1 MRLLWTALAVVA
13 AWPALAAPA
22 ASEHTPASE
31 LTPAPELSL
40 DDALDRVIH
49 NHPELRGYAART
61 AALDAELERAAQT
74 PPLQLAAELENAPG
88 SGELSGFSGAE
99 LTFSLAG
106 VLERGGKREA
116 RRALAAS
123 RLDALGVQRAAAELD
138 LLAEVARRYLELA
151 EWQDRAPLLQAELE
165 ARRDIARAARE
176 RFQRGA
182 EPETSALAA
191 DSAVIAIEL
200 EIEARAQA
208 EAAAW
213 QRLALLWGETDAD
226 TVREVA
232 SLPAQSPALPSP
244 AELRELL
251 QRTPELRAF
260 SDQQRLAEAQLQMA
274 RSAASFDLDWQLG
287 LRRLQDGRDTA
298 LVAGLSLPL
307 GAARRAQPG
316 IAAADAEL
324 AALDS
329 ARAAEAL
336 RLEAL
341 ALAAL
346 DLARRHSARADGLER
361 RVLPAQQRAADS
373 AARAYRSGA
382 LSWLEWASLQ
392 NALLAT
398 RMDLLA
404 ARADAQR
411 ALIELQRL
419 TAEPF
424 GAGANAGDAR

>member
-1 MRLLWTALAVVA
+1 MRLLWTALAVAA
-13 AWPALAAPA
+13 AWPALAAP
-22 ASEHTPASE
+22 
-31 LTPAPELSL
+31 PAPELSL
-40 DDALDRVIH
+40 DDALNRVIH
-49 NHPELRGYAART
+49 DHPELRGYAART
-61 AALDAELERAAQT
+61 AALAADIELAAQT
-74 PPLQLAAELENAPG
+74 PPLQLAAELENTPG
-88 SGELSGFSGAE
+88 SGELRGFSGAE
-99 LTFSLAG
+99 LTISLAG
-106 VLERGGKREA
+106 VLERGGKREV

-151 EWQDRAPLLQAELE
+151 EWQDRAPLLQAELD

-176 RFQRGA
+176 RFERGA

-213 QRLALLWGETDAD
+213 QRLALLWGETDAKAVPD
-226 TVREVA
+226 LV
-232 SLPAQSPALPSP
+232 SLPAQAPALPSP
-244 AELRELL
+244 AALRDLL

-260 SDQQRLAEAQLQMA
+260 ADLQRLGEAQLQLA
-274 RSAASFDLDWQLG
+274 RTAAAFDLDWQLG

-298 LVAGLSLPL
+298 LVAGISLPL
-307 GAARRAQPG
+307 GSARRAQPA
-316 IAAADAEL
+316 ITAADAGL

-346 DLARRHSARADGLER
+346 DLAQRHSARADGLEQ

-392 NALLAT
+392 NAVLAT

-404 ARADAQR
+404 ARADAQH
-411 ALIELQRL
+411 ALIDLQRL

-424 GAGANAGDAR
+424 GAGAPTGDAR

>member
-13 AWPALAAPA
+13 AWPALAAPP
-22 ASEHTPASE
+22 ASVLTPASG
-31 LTPAPELSL
+31 LSL
-40 DDALDRVIH
+40 DDALERVIH
-49 NHPELRGYAART
+49 NHPGLRGYAART
-61 AALDAELERAAQT
+61 AALNAEVERAAQT

-88 SGELSGFSGAE
+88 SGELSGVSGAE
-99 LTFSLAG
+99 LTLSLAG
-106 VLERGGKREA
+106 VLERGGKLEA

-123 RLDALGVQRAAAELD
+123 RLDALGVQRAATELD
-138 LLAEVARRYLELA
+138 LLAEVARRYLALA
-151 EWQDRAPLLQAELE
+151 EWQDRAPLLEAELE

-191 DSAVIAIEL
+191 DSAVIALEL

-208 EAAAW
+208 EATAW
-213 QRLALLWGETDAD
+213 QRLALLWGETDAQAVPD
-226 TVREVA
+226 LA
-232 SLPAQSPALPSP
+232 SLPARSPVLPTA

-260 SDQQRLAEAQLQMA
+260 ADQQRLAEAQLQLA
-274 RSAASFDLDWQLG
+274 RTAASFDLDWQLG

-298 LVAGLSLPL
+298 LVASVSLPL
-307 GAARRAQPG
+307 GSARRAQPG

-336 RLEAL
+336 RLEDL

-346 DLARRHSARADGLER
+346 DLARRHSARAEGLEQ

-398 RMDLLA
+398 RMDILA
-404 ARADAQR
+404 ARAEAQR

-424 GAGANAGDAR
+424 GDGANAGGAR

>member
-1 MRLLWTALAVVA
+1 MRCLWTALAVVA

-22 ASEHTPASE
+22 ASE
-31 LTPAPELSL
+31 LSL
-40 DDALDRVIH
+40 DEALNRVIQ
-49 NHPELRGYAART
+49 NHPDLRGYAART
-61 AALDAELERAAQT
+61 AALAADIELAAQT
-74 PPLQLAAELENAPG
+74 PARRLAAELENAPG
-88 SGELSGFSGAE
+88 SGELSGLSRAE
-99 LTFSLAG
+99 LTLSLAG

-116 RRALAAS
+116 RRALASS
-123 RLDALGVQRAAAELD
+123 RLDALGAQRAASELD

-151 EWQDRAPLLQAELE
+151 EWQDRAPLLKAELE
-165 ARRDIARAARE
+165 ARREIARAARA
-176 RFQRGA
+176 RFARGA

-200 EIEARAQA
+200 DIEARAEA

-213 QRLALLWGETDAD
+213 QRLALLWGETEANAIPDL
-226 TVREVA
+226 A
-232 SLPAQSPALPSP
+232 SLPAQAPALPSP
-244 AELRELL
+244 TVLRELL
-251 QRTPELRAF
+251 QRTPELRGFA
-260 SDQQRLAEAQLQMA
+260 DQQRLAEAQLQLA

-307 GAARRAQPG
+307 GSARRAQPG
-316 IAAADAEL
+316 IAAAEAQL
-324 AALDS
+324 AALDIE
-329 ARAAEAL
+329 RAAEAL

-382 LSWLEWASLQ
+382 LSWLEWASLH

-398 RMDLLA
+398 RMDILA
-404 ARADAQR
+404 ARANAQR

-424 GAGANAGDAR
+424 GADAHAGDAR

>member
-1 MRLLWTALAVVA
+1 MRCLWTALAVVA

-22 ASEHTPASE
+22 ASE
-31 LTPAPELSL
+31 LSL
-40 DDALDRVIH
+40 DEALNRVIQ
-49 NHPELRGYAART
+49 NHPDLRGYAART
-61 AALDAELERAAQT
+61 AALAADIELAAQT
-74 PPLQLAAELENAPG
+74 PARRLAAELENAPG
-88 SGELSGFSGAE
+88 SGEFGGFSRAE
-99 LTFSLAG
+99 LTLSLAG

-116 RRALAAS
+116 RRALASS
-123 RLDALGVQRAAAELD
+123 RLDALGAQRAASELD

-165 ARRDIARAARE
+165 ARREIARAARA
-176 RFQRGA
+176 RFARGA

-200 EIEARAQA
+200 DIEARAQA

-213 QRLALLWGETDAD
+213 QRLALLWGETEANAAPDL
-226 TVREVA
+226 A
-232 SLPAQSPALPSP
+232 SLPAQAPALPSP
-244 AELRELL
+244 TELRELL
-251 QRTPELRAF
+251 QRTPELRGFA
-260 SDQQRLAEAQLQMA
+260 DQQRLAEAQLQLA

-307 GAARRAQPG
+307 GSARRAQPG
-316 IAAADAEL
+316 IAAAEAQL
-324 AALDS
+324 AALDIE
-329 ARAAEAL
+329 RAAEAL

-373 AARAYRSGA
+373 AAHAYRSGA
-382 LSWLEWASLQ
+382 LSWLEWASLH

-404 ARADAQR
+404 ARAAAQR

-424 GAGANAGDAR
+424 DGPANTGDAR

>member
-1 MRLLWTALAVVA
+1 MLLLWTALAVAA
-13 AWPALAAPA
+13 AWPALAAP
-22 ASEHTPASE
+22 
-31 LTPAPELSL
+31 PAPELSL
-40 DDALDRVIH
+40 DDALNRVIQD
-49 NHPELRGYAART
+49 HPELRGYAART
-61 AALDAELERAAQT
+61 AALAADIELAAQT
-74 PPLQLAAELENAPG
+74 PPLQLAAELENTPG
-88 SGELSGFSGAE
+88 SGELRGFSGAE
-99 LTFSLAG
+99 LTISLAG
-106 VLERGGKREA
+106 VLERGGKREV

-176 RFQRGA
+176 RFERGA

-213 QRLALLWGETDAD
+213 QRLALLWGETDAKAVPD
-226 TVREVA
+226 LV
-232 SLPAQSPALPSP
+232 SLPAQAPALPSP
-244 AELRELL
+244 AALRDLL

-260 SDQQRLAEAQLQMA
+260 ADQQRLGEAQLQLA
-274 RSAASFDLDWQLG
+274 RTAAAFDLDWQLG

-298 LVAGLSLPL
+298 LVAGISLPL
-307 GAARRAQPG
+307 GSARRAQPA
-316 IAAADAEL
+316 ITAADAGL

-346 DLARRHSARADGLER
+346 DLAQRHSARADGLEQ

-392 NALLAT
+392 NAVLAT

-404 ARADAQR
+404 ARADAQH
-411 ALIELQRL
+411 ALIDLQRL

-424 GAGANAGDAR
+424 GAGAPTGDAR

>member
-13 AWPALAAPA
+13 AWPALAA
-22 ASEHTPASE
+22 S
-31 LTPAPELSL
+31 PAPELSL
-40 DDALDRVIH
+40 DDALERVIH
-49 NHPELRGYAART
+49 NHPGLRGYAART
-61 AALDAELERAAQT
+61 AALSAEIDLAAQP
-74 PPLQLAAELENAPG
+74 PPLRLAAELENAPG

-99 LTFSLAG
+99 LTLSLAG
-106 VLERGGKREA
+106 VLERGAKLEA

-123 RLDALGVQRAAAELD
+123 RLDALGVQRAATELD

-191 DSAVIAIEL
+191 DSAVIALEL
-200 EIEARAQA
+200 EIEARTQA

-213 QRLALLWGETDAD
+213 QRLALLWGETIDD
-226 TVREVA
+226 SVPDLA
-232 SLPAQSPALPSP
+232 SLPAGSPALPSP
-244 AELRELL
+244 AALRELL

-260 SDQQRLAEAQLQMA
+260 ADQQRLAEAQLQLA
-274 RSAASFDLDWQLG
+274 RTAASFDLDWQLG
-287 LRRLQDGRDTA
+287 VRRLQDGRDTA
-298 LVAGLSLPL
+298 LVAGVSLPL
-307 GAARRAQPG
+307 GAARRAQPA

-346 DLARRHSARADGLER
+346 DLARRHSARADGLQD

-398 RMDLLA
+398 RIDILA
-404 ARADAQR
+404 ARADSQR

-424 GAGANAGDAR
+424 GASANPGDAR

>member
-1 MRLLWTALAVVA
+1 MRLLWTAFAVVA

-22 ASEHTPASE
+22 ASE
-31 LTPAPELSL
+31 LTL
-40 DDALDRVIH
+40 DDALDRVIQY
-49 NHPELRGYAART
+49 HPELRGYAART
-61 AALDAELERAAQT
+61 AALRAEVNLAGQA
-74 PPLQLAAELENAPG
+74 PPLRLAAELENAPG
-88 SGELSGFSGAE
+88 SGALAGVSGAE
-99 LTFSLAG
+99 LTISLAG
-106 VLERGGKREA
+106 VLERGGKLEA

-123 RLDALGVQRAAAELD
+123 RLDALGVQRAATELD
-138 LLAEVARRYLELA
+138 LLAEVARRYLEVA

-165 ARRDIARAARE
+165 ARRDIARAARD

-213 QRLALLWGETDAD
+213 QRLALLWGETDSDAIPD
-226 TVREVA
+226 LA
-232 SLPAQSPALPSP
+232 SLPTQTPALPSP
-244 AELRELL
+244 AALRALL

-260 SDQQRLAEAQLQMA
+260 ADQQRLAEAQLRLA
-274 RSAASFDLDWQLG
+274 RTAASFDLDWQLG

-298 LVAGLSLPL
+298 LVAGVSLPL
-307 GAARRAQPG
+307 GSARRAQPG
-316 IAAADAEL
+316 MAAADAAL

-329 ARAAEAL
+329 AHAAEAL

-346 DLARRHSARADGLER
+346 DQATRHSARADGLER

-404 ARADAQR
+404 ARAEAQR

-424 GAGANAGDAR
+424 GAAANAGDAR

>member
-1 MRLLWTALAVVA
+1 MRLLWTALAVAA
-13 AWPALAAPA
+13 AWPALAAP
-22 ASEHTPASE
+22 
-31 LTPAPELSL
+31 PAPELSL
-40 DDALDRVIH
+40 DDALNRVIQE
-49 NHPELRGYAART
+49 HPELRGYAART
-61 AALDAELERAAQT
+61 AALAADIELAAQT
-74 PPLQLAAELENAPG
+74 PPLQLAAELENTPG
-88 SGELSGFSGAE
+88 SGELRGFSGAE
-99 LTFSLAG
+99 LTISLAG
-106 VLERGGKREA
+106 VLERGGKREV

-176 RFQRGA
+176 RFERGA

-213 QRLALLWGETDAD
+213 QRLALLWGETDAKAVPD
-226 TVREVA
+226 LV
-232 SLPAQSPALPSP
+232 SLPAQAPALPSP
-244 AELRELL
+244 AALRDLL

-260 SDQQRLAEAQLQMA
+260 ADQQRLGEAQLQLA
-274 RSAASFDLDWQLG
+274 RTAAAFDLDWQLG

-298 LVAGLSLPL
+298 LVAGISLPL
-307 GAARRAQPG
+307 GSARRAQPA
-316 IAAADAEL
+316 ITAADAGL

-346 DLARRHSARADGLER
+346 DLAQRHSARADGLEQ

-392 NALLAT
+392 NAVLAT

-404 ARADAQR
+404 ARADAQH
-411 ALIELQRL
+411 ALIDLQRL

-424 GAGANAGDAR
+424 GAGAPTGDAR

>member
-1 MRLLWTALAVVA
+1 MRCLWTALAVVA

-22 ASEHTPASE
+22 ASE
-31 LTPAPELSL
+31 LSL
-40 DDALDRVIH
+40 DEALKRVIQ
-49 NHPELRGYAART
+49 NHPDLRGYAART
-61 AALDAELERAAQT
+61 AALAADIELAAQT
-74 PPLQLAAELENAPG
+74 PARRLQAELENAPG
-88 SGELSGFSGAE
+88 SGELGGFSGAE
-99 LTFSLAG
+99 LTLSLAG

-116 RRALAAS
+116 RRALASS
-123 RLDALGVQRAAAELD
+123 RLDALGAQRAASELD

-151 EWQDRAPLLQAELE
+151 EWQDRAPLLQAERE
-165 ARRDIARAARE
+165 ARRELVRAARA
-176 RFQRGA
+176 RFERGA
-182 EPETSALAA
+182 EPETAALAA
-191 DSAVIAIEL
+191 AAAEVEIEL
-200 EIEARAQA
+200 AIEARAQA

-213 QRLALLWGETDAD
+213 QRLALLWGETADASPPD
-226 TVREVA
+226 LA
-232 SLPAQSPALPSP
+232 SLPAQAPALPSP

-260 SDQQRLAEAQLQMA
+260 ADQQRLAEAQLQLA

-298 LVAGLSLPL
+298 LIAGLSLPL
-307 GAARRAQPG
+307 GSARRAQPG
-316 IAAADAEL
+316 IAAAEAEL

-346 DLARRHSARADGLER
+346 DLAQRHSARAEGLQQ

-392 NALLAT
+392 NAVLAT
-398 RMDLLA
+398 RMELLA

-424 GAGANAGDAR
+424 GAGAHTGDAR

>member
-22 ASEHTPASE
+22 ASE
-31 LTPAPELSL
+31 LSL
-40 DDALDRVIH
+40 DDALERVIQH
-49 NHPELRGYAART
+49 HPGLRGYAART
-61 AALDAELERAAQT
+61 AALNAEVELAAQT
-74 PPLQLAAELENAPG
+74 PPLRLAAELENALG
-88 SGELSGFSGAE
+88 SGELGGFSGAE
-99 LTFSLAG
+99 LTISLAG

-123 RLDALGVQRAAAELD
+123 RLDALGVQRAATELD
-138 LLAEVARRYLELA
+138 LLAEAARRYLELA

-213 QRLALLWGETDAD
+213 QRLALLWGETIDD
-226 TVREVA
+226 SVPDLA
-232 SLPAQSPALPSP
+232 SLAAQSPALPSP
-244 AELRELL
+244 AELRALL

-260 SDQQRLAEAQLQMA
+260 ADQQRMAEAQLQLTRTAA
-274 RSAASFDLDWQLG
+274 RFDLDWQLG

-298 LVAGLSLPL
+298 LVAGVSLPL

-316 IAAADAEL
+316 IAAADAEM

-336 RLEAL
+336 RLEVL

-346 DLARRHSARADGLER
+346 DLSRRHSARADGLQD

-392 NALLAT
+392 NAVLAT
-398 RMDLLA
+398 RMDILA
-404 ARADAQR
+404 TRADAQR

-424 GAGANAGDAR
+424 GAAAHAGDAR

>member
-1 MRLLWTALAVVA
+1 MRLLWTAFAVVA

-22 ASEHTPASE
+22 ASEF
-31 LTPAPELSL
+31 SL

-61 AALDAELERAAQT
+61 AALNADIELAAQA
-74 PPLQLAAELENAPG
+74 PPLRLAAELENAPG
-88 SGELSGFSGAE
+88 SGSLAGFSGAE
-99 LTFSLAG
+99 LTLSLAG

-123 RLDALGVQRAAAELD
+123 RLDALGLQRAAAELD

-165 ARRDIARAARE
+165 ARRDVARAARE

-182 EPETSALAA
+182 EPETAALAA
-191 DSAVIAIEL
+191 DSAVIAIEI

-213 QRLALLWGETDAD
+213 QRLALLWGETDSDAIPD
-226 TVREVA
+226 LA
-232 SLPAQSPALPSP
+232 SLPARSPALPSP
-244 AELRELL
+244 TALRDLL

-260 SDQQRLAEAQLQMA
+260 ADQQRLAEAQLQLA
-274 RSAASFDLDWQLG
+274 RTAASFDLDWQLG

-307 GAARRAQPG
+307 RTARRAQPG
-316 IAAADAEL
+316 LAAADAEL

-346 DLARRHSARADGLER
+346 DLAQRHSARADGMEQ

-373 AARAYRSGA
+373 AARAYRNGA

-392 NALLAT
+392 NAVLAT

-404 ARADAQR
+404 ARAEAQR

-424 GAGANAGDAR
+424 GTGAHAGDAR